1 MPLALNTASNTAS
14 FKYPRLRRFAIDL
27 TITIFFNVICAVFVT
42 YALRV
47 HDVFFVNLVIS
58 MCIGTLAVT
67 FIDGGRLLLWG
78 DKKPPTLPF
87 ILLLIVAI
95 PAAMR
100 LGSMSAIYLLDI
112 PPQNFQAVRARNATG
127 LIAVAVLACL
137 SMTWFFWTQSR
148 LQQMKAEAE
157 AEKARAAA
165 IEKQALQA
173 QLRLLQAQIEP
184 HMLFNTLANL
194 QGLIGID
201 TTRAQHL
208 LDQLIQYLRA
218 TLTSSRAEKTTLA
231 QEFALMEAYLGLM
244 SLRMG
249 PRLSYTLQLPEVL
262 CTLSVPPMLLQPL
275 VENAVKHGL
284 EPKIDGGRIDVQANR
299 QDETLTLT
307 VTDTGLGLD
316 ASAGTTNGTKV
327 GVANVRE
334 RLQALYGDRASFS
347 LTPNT
352 PTGVIA
358 RLTIPL

>member
-1 MPLALNTASNTAS
+1 
-14 FKYPRLRRFAIDL
+14 
-27 TITIFFNVICAVFVT
+27 
-42 YALRV
+42 
-47 HDVFFVNLVIS
+47 
-58 MCIGTLAVT
+58 
-67 FIDGGRLLLWG
+67 
-78 DKKPPTLPF
+78 
-87 ILLLIVAI
+87 
-95 PAAMR
+95 
-100 LGSMSAIYLLDI
+100 MSAIYLLDI

-249 PRLSYTLQLPEVL
+249 PRLSYTLQLPELL

-284 EPKIDGGRIDVQANR
+284 EPKIDGGHIDVQANR
-299 QDETLTLT
+299 QDETLMLT

-316 ASAGTTNGTKV
+316 ASAGTANGTKV